1 MEPPQIVRYRTKKA
15 RLTNRERNEINEYG
29 LKIPS
34 NKPENYE
41 SNLGTTTV
49 LLSSDKLP
57 GSRQFN
63 YKVKATANRNNSRQ
77 RYLQERS
84 KAEAKAEA
92 KAIANTNKNTKKR
105 PRNNNNNGTRR
116 TLF

>member
-15 RLTNRERNEINEYG
+15 RLTNNERKEINEYG

-41 SNLGTTTV
+41 PNLGTTAM
-49 LLSSDKLP
+49 LLSSGNLP
-57 GSRQFN
+57 GSRRYN
-63 YKVKATANRNNSRQ
+63 YKGNAKAKRNNSRR
-77 RYLQERS
+77 RYLQER
-84 KAEAKAEA
+84 ANAQA

-105 PRNNNNNGTRR
+105 PRNNNNNNGTTRA
-116 TLF
+116 LF